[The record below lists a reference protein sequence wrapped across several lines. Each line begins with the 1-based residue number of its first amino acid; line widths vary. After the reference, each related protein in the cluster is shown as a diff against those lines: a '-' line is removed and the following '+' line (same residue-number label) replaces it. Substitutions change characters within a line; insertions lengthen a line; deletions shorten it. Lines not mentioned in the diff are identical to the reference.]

1 MRSANYEQILATMPL
16 GLDRAVLRVLSMHIG
31 REQAVGRE
39 ELVQVVA
46 SLGFP
51 AHERQVREVIK
62 DLRRRGELIC
72 SAAGEDGGYYLAA
85 SREEFEE
92 FAQAEFG
99 AKIADMSQ
107 TLGAMRQAADS
118 AFGQGMQLGLFG

>member
-1 MRSANYEQILATMPL
+1 MKRYDDILAAMPL
-16 GLDRAVLRVLSMHIG
+16 GLDRAILRVLSMHIG
-31 REQAVGRE
+31 RDQAIGRE
-39 ELVQVVA
+39 GLVLAAA

-51 AHERQVREVIK
+51 AHERQVREAVK
-62 DLRRRGELIC
+62 ELRRQGELIC
-72 SAAGEDGGYYLAA
+72 SAAGEDGGYYLAS

-92 FAQAEFG
+92 FAQSEFG

-107 TLGAMRQAADS
+107 TLGAMRQAADR